1 MRLSLISLA
10 ALSTALLAAPA
21 IAQEHGHDHDDHGH
35 QHDDHGHA
43 HDDQDHGAHAH
54 EDEHHPSGLRLD
66 VEPAGDLAP
75 GRSATLS
82 LQLSGPDGAPVTAA
96 DFVDSHERLVHV
108 LIVDEGLEDFH
119 HLHVEP
125 DAEGRT
131 TLSFTPAHAR
141 IYRVWVDGRL
151 AEPFDMTAAQSD
163 HHDDAGHH
171 DDHGHGHDDHGGDHH
186 ADHGDEDHGH
196 EAGHGDHEAHGEG
209 AVRATDWVRVG
220 DEAAPF
226 IIPAD
231 VLTADAGGLAFTLS
245 PQSDVRAG
253 GTVSMALSV
262 AGADGSLEPHLGAYA
277 HIVGFGPAATSMAH
291 AHPLGDTPL
300 SADERAGPDL
310 AFEVGFEERG
320 VHRLFVEI
328 RHDGELVTAPFT
340 LVVAE

>member
-10 ALSTALLAAPA
+10 ALSAALLAAPA

-35 QHDDHGHA
+35 PHDDHGHG
-43 HDDQDHGAHAH
+43 DHAH
-54 EDEHHPSGLRLD
+54 EDEHDPSGLRLD
-66 VEPAGDLAP
+66 LEPAGDLAP

-82 LQLSGPDGAPVTAA
+82 LQLSGPDGAPVAA
-96 DFVDSHERLVHV
+96 SDFVDSHERLVHV

-125 DAEGRT
+125 DAEGRA
-131 TLSFTPAHAR
+131 TLSFTPTHAR

-151 AEPFDMTAAQSD
+151 AEPFDTTAAQPD
-163 HHDDAGHH
+163 HHYGDGHDH
-171 DDHGHGHDDHGGDHH
+171 GDDHGHAHDDQDGDHH
-186 ADHGDEDHGH
+186 ADHGDEGHGH
-196 EAGHGDHEAHGEG
+196 DAGHGDHEAHDEG

-245 PQSDVRAG
+245 PQSEVRAG
-253 GTVSMALSV
+253 GMVSMALSV
-262 AGADGSLEPHLGAYA
+262 LGAEGNLEPHLGAFA

-291 AHPLGDTPL
+291 AHPLGDAPV

-310 AFEVGFEERG
+310 AFEVGFDEPG